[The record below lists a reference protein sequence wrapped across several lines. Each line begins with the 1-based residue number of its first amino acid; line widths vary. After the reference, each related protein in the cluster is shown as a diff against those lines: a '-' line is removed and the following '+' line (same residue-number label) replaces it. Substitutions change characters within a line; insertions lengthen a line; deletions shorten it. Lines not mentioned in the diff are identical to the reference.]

1 MEASLSLFRPAATCC
16 RRVALSSSSTSITTP
31 AAAAGLSVRYQS
43 TANRTKRMLNIPP
56 HESFLNVPVDGDRI
70 IFNPP
75 SSEASV
81 YHTPF
86 KFLPRSD
93 PRRRANI
100 YKLFQPQATSPE
112 ASAAAASTTTATT
125 TAEENSNLPPVLYN
139 PTKSYN
145 VTAEQVDE
153 IRQLRAKDPKKY
165 SVTYLSNKYNCTK
178 VFIMMCTQAPREH
191 QEAHKLARAKIAE
204 SWGPRR
210 AAAKLDARRRKEML
224 HRGEI

>member
-16 RRVALSSSSTSITTP
+16 RRVALSSTTTQK
-31 AAAAGLSVRYQS
+31 AAAGISVRYQS

-56 HESFLNVPVDGDRI
+56 HESFLNVPIEGGGDRI

-100 YKLFQPQATSPE
+100 YKLFNNNKSATPE
-112 ASAAAASTTTATT
+112 PTAAASESTS
-125 TAEENSNLPPVLYN
+125 EQELPPVLYN

-145 VTAEQVDE
+145 VTAEQVEE
-153 IRQLRAKDPKKY
+153 IRELRAKDPKKY

-191 QEAHKLARAKIAE
+191 QEAHKQARAKIAE

>member
-16 RRVALSSSSTSITTP
+16 RRVALSSSSSSQKATAARP
-31 AAAAGLSVRYQS
+31 AAAAGISVRYQS

-56 HESFLNVPVDGDRI
+56 HESFLNVPVEGDRI

-100 YKLFQPQATSPE
+100 YKLFKPPQAPITPE
-112 ASAAAASTTTATT
+112 SSTEAAA
-125 TAEENSNLPPVLYN
+125 EQHGELPPVLYN

-145 VTAEQVDE
+145 VTPEQVEE

-191 QEAHKLARAKIAE
+191 QEQHKLARARIAE

>member
-16 RRVALSSSSTSITTP
+16 RRVALSSTQKASATP
-31 AAAAGLSVRYQS
+31 AVAAGISVRYQS

-75 SSEASV
+75 ASEASV

-100 YKLFQPQATSPE
+100 YKLFQTQAPTPEPQA
-112 ASAAAASTTTATT
+112 AADAASTDG
-125 TAEENSNLPPVLYN
+125 AEHLPPVLYN

-145 VTAEQVDE
+145 VTAEQVEE

-191 QEAHKLARAKIAE
+191 QEAHKLARARIAE

>member
-16 RRVALSSSSTSITTP
+16 RRVALSSSSSSTQKT
-31 AAAAGLSVRYQS
+31 AVAGISVRYQS

-56 HESFLNVPVDGDRI
+56 HESFLNVPVEGDRI

-100 YKLFQPQATSPE
+100 YKLFKPPQAPITTPE
-112 ASAAAASTTTATT
+112 SSTDAAADQHGD
-125 TAEENSNLPPVLYN
+125 LPPVLYN

-145 VTAEQVDE
+145 VTPEQVEE
-153 IRQLRAKDPKKY
+153 IRELRAKDPKKY

-191 QEAHKLARAKIAE
+191 QEQHKLARARTAE
-204 SWGPRR
+204 NWGPRR

>member
-16 RRVALSSSSTSITTP
+16 RRAALSSSVPKP
-31 AAAAGLSVRYQS
+31 AAAGISVRYQS

-56 HESFLNVPVDGDRI
+56 HESFLETPSEGDRI

-100 YKLFQPQATSPE
+100 YKLFSSSSPKPAATSE
-112 ASAAAASTTTATT
+112 STTAS
-125 TAEENSNLPPVLYN
+125 ESELPPVLYN

-145 VTAEQVDE
+145 VTAEQVEE
-153 IRQLRAKDPKKY
+153 IRELRAKDPKKY

-191 QEAHKLARAKIAE
+191 QQAHKAARAKIAE

>member
-16 RRVALSSSSTSITTP
+16 RRVALSSSTTQK
-31 AAAAGLSVRYQS
+31 AAAAHPAVAAGISVRYQS

-56 HESFLNVPVDGDRI
+56 HESFLNVPVEGDRI

-100 YKLFQPQATSPE
+100 YKLFKPQAPTPVEE
-112 ASAAAASTTTATT
+112 ATDANAA
-125 TAEENSNLPPVLYN
+125 EHGEQLPPVLYN

-145 VTAEQVDE
+145 VTAEQVEE

-191 QEAHKLARAKIAE
+191 QEQHKLARARIAE

>member
-1 MEASLSLFRPAATCC
+1 MEASLSLFRPVATCC
-16 RRVALSSSSTSITTP
+16 RRVALSSSTTTP
-31 AAAAGLSVRYQS
+31 KAAAGISVRHQS

-56 HESFLNVPVDGDRI
+56 HESFLNVPVEDGGDRI

-75 SSEASV
+75 SSEVSV

-100 YKLFQPQATSPE
+100 YKLFSNKPSSPAATPEQP
-112 ASAAAASTTTATT
+112 ASES
-125 TAEENSNLPPVLYN
+125 ELPPVLYN

-145 VTAEQVDE
+145 VTAEQVEE
-153 IRQLRAKDPKKY
+153 IRELRAKDPKKY

-191 QEAHKLARAKIAE
+191 QEAHKQARAKIAE

>member
-1 MEASLSLFRPAATCC
+1 
-16 RRVALSSSSTSITTP
+16 
-31 AAAAGLSVRYQS
+31 
-43 TANRTKRMLNIPP
+43 MLNIPP
-56 HESFLNVPVDGDRI
+56 HESFLDVPVDGDRI

-100 YKLFQPQATSPE
+100 YKLFQTPPQAAPTTTPE
-112 ASAAAASTTTATT
+112 AGAADAAA
-125 TAEENSNLPPVLYN
+125 EGQLPPVLYN

-145 VTAEQVDE
+145 VTAEQVEE

-191 QEAHKLARAKIAE
+191 QEAHKLARARIAE

-210 AAAKLDARRRKEML
+210 AAAKLDVRRRKEML